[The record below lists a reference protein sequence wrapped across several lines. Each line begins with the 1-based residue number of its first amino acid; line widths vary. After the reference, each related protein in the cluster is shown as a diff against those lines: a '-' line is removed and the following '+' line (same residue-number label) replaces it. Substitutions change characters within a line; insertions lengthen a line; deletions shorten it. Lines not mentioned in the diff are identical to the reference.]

1 MFILLHGKKSG
12 KICPVVSNMD
22 LELHDLCSRLR
33 RHHFSEDIACR
44 LFAALLPKLV
54 ASLRPAAAGE
64 LTVGA
69 VSSSLQ
75 AISGAV
81 SGSSPSMFSLSHV
94 ALRAQRM
101 LAEEASRA
109 LQQASGAAAAV
120 AAVVA
125 AAGSPAAALQS
136 ALQREL
142 ALEAQQRSAA
152 GAALAALPAD
162 SAALPFSRQLEAALM
177 DGLSELQ
184 DELEN
189 VGAGAW

>member
-1 MFILLHGKKSG
+1 
-12 KICPVVSNMD
+12 MD

-109 LQQASGAAAAV
+109 LQQASGAAAA